1 MGFLFGGGDSQR
13 REAPTRMPASG
24 DAVVRAAQ
32 QRQRRN
38 IMSRSGR
45 SSTVLTQNAG
55 SGGTQSY
62 TNSLLGSA

>member
-1 MGFLFGGGDSQR
+1 MGFLFGGGSQPS
-13 REAPTRMPASG
+13 EPATRMPASN

-38 IMSRSGR
+38 IFGRTGR
-45 SSTVLTQNAG
+45 SSTVLTQNNG
-55 SGGTQSY
+55 GGTQSY